1 MTKKVKLVLHDDAI
15 QELLKSP
22 GIVADLNRRAEQIA
36 TQAGPEFEITNKIH
50 KQRAVVNVEDKTEG
64 SMFREAETGKL
75 ARAVEAAGM
84 EIVTGKKRGR
94 R

>member
-1 MTKKVKLVLHDDAI
+1 MAKKVRVELHDEAI
-15 QELLKSP
+15 QALLKSP

-36 TQAGPEFEITNKIH
+36 AQAGPEFEITNKTH

-64 SMFREAETGKL
+64 SMFREAQTGHL
-75 ARAVEAAGM
+75 ARAVDAAGM
-84 EIVTGKKRGR
+84 EIVTGKRRGR

>member
-1 MTKKVKLVLHDDAI
+1 MTKKVKLQLHDDAI
-15 QELLKSP
+15 QALLKSP

-36 TQAGPEFEITNKIH
+36 TQAGPEFEITNKTH
-50 KQRAVVNVEDKTEG
+50 KERAVVNVGDKTDG
-64 SMFREAETGKL
+64 SMFREAETGNL
-75 ARAVEAAGM
+75 ARAVNAAGM